1 MRMDDGG
8 CITKLIFAMA
18 PEDVTA
24 VLSQMDEGNM
34 KENALYNIVAN
45 VVPNFKEANEKK
57 DYYAPFCRLQSP
69 STIVSKP
76 IL

>member
-1 MRMDDGG
+1 MLMDDGD

-18 PEDVTA
+18 PEDVDA

-34 KENALYNIVAN
+34 KENTLYNIVAN
-45 VVPNFKEANEKK
+45 VVPNFNQANEKK
-57 DYYAPFCRLQSP
+57 DYYAPYCRLQSP
-69 STIVSKP
+69 SAIVSKP